1 MRRWGLAISLAYG
14 LVVLGLGVPAF
25 AMLLFPNSSVTLQ
38 RIAGDFLS
46 PTPWV
51 TAAVAAACQALLLFL
66 SVDTSFRR
74 LRPRRH
80 LSGTIALTSL
90 LATVLF
96 CAGLA
101 SFIVG
106 IYGDETLKN
115 GVSPAEI
122 VFSPLAW
129 PALWLVWAVLFY
141 VHVHG
146 APQPVARAIGWLL
159 RGSVLE
165 LLIAVPAYVMVR
177 QRGDCSAPVVTS
189 FGIVTGLAIMLF
201 AFGPG
206 VLSLYKKR
214 YDTYKSN
221 IRPDA

>member
-1 MRRWGLAISLAYG
+1 M
-14 LVVLGLGVPAF
+14 
-25 AMLLFPNSSVTLQ
+25 
-38 RIAGDFLS
+38 
-46 PTPWV
+46 
-51 TAAVAAACQALLLFL
+51 
-66 SVDTSFRR
+66 
-74 LRPRRH
+74 
-80 LSGTIALTSL
+80 
-90 LATVLF
+90 
-96 CAGLA
+96 
-101 SFIVG
+101 
-106 IYGDETLKN
+106 
-115 GVSPAEI
+115 
-122 VFSPLAW
+122 
-129 PALWLVWAVLFY
+129 
-141 VHVHG
+141 
-146 APQPVARAIGWLL
+146 ARAIGWLL